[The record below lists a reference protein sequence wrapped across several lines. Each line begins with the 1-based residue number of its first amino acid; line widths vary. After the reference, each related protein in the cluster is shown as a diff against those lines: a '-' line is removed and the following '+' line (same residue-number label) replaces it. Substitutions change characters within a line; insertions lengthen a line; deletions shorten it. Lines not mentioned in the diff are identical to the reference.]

1 MPPRILYIA
10 GYSRCGS
17 TLVDMVLNSSVRIA
31 STGELTYLHDEAAAR
46 ARMCTCGA
54 AYGDCARYG
63 DWLATRPT
71 GEGAMVRRV
80 ERRNALGKLL
90 AGSVAAEDARAY
102 RAYGQSLF
110 RHIAR
115 QTGADIIVDSSKSAR
130 DAAGRPL
137 ALSRLAGLDVRILH
151 LTRDP
156 RQTVQSYV
164 ERGSNWVLEGHRA
177 KGVLESWR
185 PILGWVL
192 ANRIARRI
200 GHEIGADR
208 YMHLRF
214 EDFLSRSGHRAA
226 PHRCV
231 RRGRSGG
238 QPSTGGRASIRFR
251 PAIWSAATAH
261 GCAADDHAP
270 PPRRPAC
277 RGAMRCASTLSVAP
291 SRGSSAMAEPPPARP
306 LRVVMLINLFMPEV
320 FAGGEQQCL
329 RLSWRCWSTAWNPL
343 S

>member
-46 ARMCTCGA
+46 ARMCTCGQPT
-54 AYGDCARYG
+54 
-63 DWLATRPT
+63 AT
-71 GEGAMVRRV
+71 
-80 ERRNALGKLL
+80 
-90 AGSVAAEDARAY
+90 ARATATGWP
-102 RAYGQSLF
+102 RARPVKEPWFAGWNAAALWENSLQAPSRRKTRAPTAPTDKACF
-110 RHIAR
+110 PHRPADR
-115 QTGADIIVDSSKSAR
+115 ADIDRRQLQVRAR
-130 DAAGRPL
+130 CGWQAL

-185 PILGWVL
+185 PIPGWVL
-192 ANRIARRI
+192 ANRIGRRI

-214 EDFLSRSGHRAA
+214 EDFLSDPATALRRIGAFIGADLEDTIDRVAGQHPFSAGHMVGGNRARLKPQTITPTAAA
-226 PHRCV
+226 PRLP
-231 RRGRSGG
+231 RG
-238 QPSTGGRASIRFR
+238 
-251 PAIWSAATAH
+251 
-261 GCAADDHAP
+261 HA
-270 PPRRPAC
+270 
-277 RGAMRCASTLSVAP
+277 L
-291 SRGSSAMAEPPPARP
+291 
-306 LRVVMLINLFMPEV
+306 
-320 FAGGEQQCL
+320 CL
-329 RLSWRCWSTAWNPL
+329 RLVSRPL
-343 S
+343 ARELGYG

>member
-63 DWLATRPT
+63 DWLAARPT

-80 ERRNALGKLL
+80 ERRSALGKLL

-185 PILGWVL
+185 PIPGWVL
-192 ANRIARRI
+192 ANRVGRCL

-231 RRGRSGG
+231 HRGRSGG
-238 QPSTGGRASIRFR
+238 HHRQGGRAASVFGR
-251 PAIWSAATAH
+251 PYGRRQPRTAETS
-261 GCAADDHAP
+261 DDHAHRRGAP
-270 PPRRPAC
+270 PAEGPCVVPAPCQSPPRA
-277 RGAMRCASTLSVAP
+277 GAWLWLKSHPHAPYALS
-291 SRGSSAMAEPPPARP
+291 
-306 LRVVMLINLFMPEV
+306 
-320 FAGGEQQCL
+320 C
-329 RLSWRCWSTAWNPL
+329 
-343 S
+343 

>member
-63 DWLATRPT
+63 DWLAARPT

-185 PILGWVL
+185 PIPGWVL
-192 ANRIARRI
+192 ANRVGRCL

-214 EDFLSRSGHRAA
+214 EDFLSDPATALRRIGAFIGADLEDTIDRVAGQHPFSAGHMVGGNRARLKPQTITPTAAA
-226 PHRCV
+226 PRLP
-231 RRGRSGG
+231 RG
-238 QPSTGGRASIRFR
+238 
-251 PAIWSAATAH
+251 
-261 GCAADDHAP
+261 HA
-270 PPRRPAC
+270 
-277 RGAMRCASTLSVAP
+277 L
-291 SRGSSAMAEPPPARP
+291 
-306 LRVVMLINLFMPEV
+306 
-320 FAGGEQQCL
+320 CL
-329 RLSWRCWSTAWNPL
+329 RLVSRPL
-343 S
+343 ARELGYG